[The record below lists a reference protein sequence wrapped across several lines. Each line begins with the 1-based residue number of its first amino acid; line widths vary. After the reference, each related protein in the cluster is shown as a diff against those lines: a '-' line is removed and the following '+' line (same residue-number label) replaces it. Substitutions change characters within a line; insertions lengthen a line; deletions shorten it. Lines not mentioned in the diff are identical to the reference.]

1 MEDVPG
7 SLDPDNLAPEA
18 EVSQLTRC
26 VQVPQ
31 SQGEGRRNDHLQNYM
46 TIFTHA
52 DRTPNASL

>member
-31 SQGEGRRNDHLQNYM
+31 PQGEGRRNDHLQNIWQLPYILTEHPK
-46 TIFTHA
+46 TII
-52 DRTPNASL
+52 